1 MGKRSVLGDAA
12 QVTRCFH
19 YCCKLHSI
27 SQACNKS
34 ICFSILPLT
43 WGSQSVLC
51 VWWLWVSNCRSAPP
65 HCSLV
70 DKNTYVTQCNNMSHN
85 RKENAHARVFAT
97 LTLSER
103 HDVPHLS
110 VLAQQNGQLLDSAV
124 LFSASKT
131 IFGLFK
137 CHVGTIYFLEQQRS
151 GVQLFTFSS
160 FDANKDSIPTF
171 SLWYS
176 WSNKVKG
183 GIKAGIQTGSRLMS
197 CEFKPW
203 WEPVMQCLAMDM
215 AAMLIWINRQ
225 N

>member
-1 MGKRSVLGDAA
+1 MGKCSVLGDAA

-70 DKNTYVTQCNNMSHN
+70 DKNTYVTRCNNMSQN
-85 RKENAHARVFAT
+85 RKAHAWVFAT

-137 CHVGTIYFLEQQRS
+137 CHVILGPFIF
-151 GVQLFTFSS
+151 
-160 FDANKDSIPTF
+160 
-171 SLWYS
+171 
-176 WSNKVKG
+176 WSNKEVAHNFLPSPRLMPTKTPCPPSAS
-183 GIKAGIQTGSRLMS
+183 GIPGLTKRKEAKKAGIQTGSRLMS
-197 CEFKPW
+197 REFKPW
-203 WEPVMQCLAMDM
+203 WEPVMQRLAMDM